1 MTKKEWDEMCEPDFI
16 WYQLPSG
23 KKIKITPPDKF
34 MEMWEK
40 IIPTLP
46 DHKFKEYMEAALAHT
61 LIIDANP
68 NMAWLY
74 DRLMIE
80 SIEREFPKQPQG
92 FLKRIRAKLSILIKL
107 LLTPKEL

>member
-1 MTKKEWDEMCEPDFI
+1 
-16 WYQLPSG
+16 
-23 KKIKITPPDKF
+23 
-34 MEMWEK
+34 
-40 IIPTLP
+40 
-46 DHKFKEYMEAALAHT
+46 
-61 LIIDANP
+61 
-68 NMAWLY
+68 MAWLY